1 MQLFNRKKS
10 NILHQEYEERIMHL
24 QLQREIS
31 KNTILRIR
39 SDMQELIDRATCA
52 DDLDQRILSMDYEEK
67 KATLA
72 TETEHFEDLNKLIRQ
87 LRSAV
92 LANERCK
99 AFEQIA
105 SVSDCIDTYA
115 VLKAEDTVDI
125 RRTLMKEEFDSL
137 DELLIQ
143 DGKKVWSIEE
153 NSEFARLVQ
162 EAAKRKKAVEQGG
175 STDEG
180 ETAAITDE

>member
-105 SVSDCIDTYA
+105 SVSDCIDAHA
-115 VLKAEDTVDI
+115 VLTAEDTVDI
-125 RRTLMKEEFDSL
+125 WRAMMKEEFDSL
-137 DELLIQ
+137 DELLIHA
-143 DGKKVWSIEE
+143 GKKTRSIEE
-153 NSEFARLVQ
+153 NSEFAQLVQ
-162 EAAKRKKAVEQGG
+162 EAAKKKETVGN
-175 STDEG
+175 DESMS
-180 ETAAITDE
+180 EEEIAAITNE